1 MNRICVANT
10 TVVSPRIF
18 ISCLS
23 QIAIGPSKQTTEH
36 EEHISLPSENVA
48 SICQIAI
55 QRDLKNH
62 VLILQF

>member
-1 MNRICVANT
+1 MNTILFEDP
-10 TVVSPRIF
+10 TVVPPRIF

-48 SICQIAI
+48 SICQLAI
-55 QRDLKNH
+55 PRGHKNH
-62 VLILQF
+62 V